1 MKDAV
6 FKALRHPI
14 GGGAIASSGSAVSSG
29 YKPDI
34 TVKDADGVLQFI
46 LESEQ
51 KTDRKAFLG
60 DLMKAEM
67 FAESQKAHP
76 ELIIVMQCFKN
87 TTTKQIADHI
97 RPYMNW
103 IRSKNG
109 GALSLS
115 AVQVL
120 SDVEYMSA
128 IAAGDLLG
136 SPAFKSHG
144 HVV

>member
-6 FKALRHPI
+6 FKALRHPV
-14 GGGAIASSGSAVSSG
+14 GASTIASFGSTVSSG

-34 TVKDADGVLQFI
+34 TVKDAAGTLQFI

-60 DLMKAEM
+60 DLLKAEM
-67 FAESQKAHP
+67 YAESQEAHP
-76 ELIIVMQCFKN
+76 ELIIVIQSFNN

-97 RPYMNW
+97 RPYLHW
-103 IRSKNG
+103 LRLKNG

-120 SDVEYMSA
+120 SDVEYLAA
-128 IAAGDLLG
+128 IAAGELLG
-136 SPAFKSHG
+136 SSAFKNRG
-144 HVV
+144 YIV